1 MFYRE
6 RYERFIEKV
15 EHFELEGGLEHYDM
29 HAGHWYAFMNGA
41 ERIDGRLDSIY
52 RAYKFGMLQALRFAS
67 KHSREECAEIV
78 RGADQ

>member
-1 MFYRE
+1 M
-6 RYERFIEKV
+6 
-15 EHFELEGGLEHYDM
+15 
-29 HAGHWYAFMNGA
+29 YAFMDGA

-78 RGADQ
+78 RGVDQRKRCATDQAGSGEEIHQREKIRRPGTSGKV

>member
-1 MFYRE
+1 MGVLLR
-6 RYERFIEKV
+6 RSSILSLR
-15 EHFELEGGLEHYDM
+15 GGLEHYDM
-29 HAGHWYAFMNGA
+29 HAGHLYAFMKDGGK
-41 ERIDGRLDSIY
+41 IDSSIDSIY

>member
-1 MFYRE
+1 MDR
-6 RYERFIEKV
+6 ERFIEKV
-15 EHFELEGGLEHYDM
+15 EKFKIDSVGGLEAYDM
-29 HAGHWYAFMNGA
+29 HAGHLYAFMNGA

-78 RGADQ
+78 RGVDQ